1 MLQLC
6 AELAVLLMLVG
17 RRGLASRSCTHVAEL
32 EQAPRSC
39 HRNFGRSR
47 GANPL
52 PPAKHSHAILFILHS
67 TRAVHLLFSKM
78 SLLLLLELLGDVF
91 YLRQLSPATMASMT
105 QSCLGQTGGI
115 SPNLWDV
122 FYCSIITE
130 AELQHGGEGI

>member
-39 HRNFGRSR
+39 HRNLGRSR
-47 GANPL
+47 GSNPL
-52 PPAKHSHAILFILHS
+52 PPAEHSHAILFILHN

-91 YLRQLSPATMASMT
+91 YL
-105 QSCLGQTGGI
+105 
-115 SPNLWDV
+115 
-122 FYCSIITE
+122 
-130 AELQHGGEGI
+130 